1 MRRMLKA
8 VLPAIALM
16 FLLNGCQA
24 LTGETMGQNIDDTS
38 ITTSVKS
45 KLAADKGSSLTR
57 VQVDTNNGVVQLSG
71 TVETAADRNRAEQV
85 AREASGVKSVK
96 NNLQVQKK

>member
-1 MRRMLKA
+1 MRMMLKA

-16 FLLNGCQA
+16 VLLNGCQA
-24 LTGETMGQNIDDTS
+24 LTGETFGQNIDDTS

-57 VQVDTNNGVVQLSG
+57 VQVDTNQGVVQLSG